1 MPRLGWEPRD
11 GAERQRTG
19 GRTRTVASPGREV
32 SAMNGP
38 ARRIGHLWWLTWV
51 TLLALGLAACGGSA
65 AAPFDNGSGT
75 DLSVT
80 GKGGG
85 AIGAPM
91 PAPIDATTAAPAAA
105 EPPGGTTSTPNSPGS
120 SDLLIIKTGMLELRV
135 KEIDPALAAASAKI
149 ADLGGY
155 ISGSQRTGDGD
166 QSVATATYRI
176 PAARWD
182 SALVALRA
190 LAIKILSEQTQTQ
203 EVTGQVSD
211 LGAQITNLR
220 ATEQALQAIMVR
232 ATKISDVLAVQEQLT
247 GVRGQ
252 IDQLTT
258 AKKHLEEQA
267 AFSTLTVAYSLPS
280 VAAVTVAQKGFDPGA
295 EVDRAM
301 ASLVGIMQS
310 LAATGIWFG
319 IVLLPVLLV
328 LGLIALVVLAVVR
341 RIRRSRARRD
351 SRATILPTP
360 EA

>member
-1 MPRLGWEPRD
+1 
-11 GAERQRTG
+11 
-19 GRTRTVASPGREV
+19 
-32 SAMNGP
+32 MNGP
-38 ARRIGHLWWLTWV
+38 ARRIGHLSGLTCV
-51 TLLALGLAACGGSA
+51 MLLALGVAACGGSA
-65 AAPFDNGSGT
+65 AAPVDNGSGAFQS
-75 DLSVT
+75 LT
-80 GKGGG
+80 GRGGS
-85 AIGAPM
+85 AIGAPA
-91 PAPIDATTAAPAAA
+91 PAPIDAASAAPAEA
-105 EPPGGTTSTPNSPGS
+105 PGGTTSTPNSPGS
-120 SDLLIIKTGMLELRV
+120 PDLLIIKTGMLELRV

-166 QSVATATYRI
+166 QAVATATYRI

-182 SALVALRA
+182 AALVALRA
-190 LAIKILSEQTQTQ
+190 LAIKVLSEQTQTQ
-203 EVTGQVSD
+203 EVSGQVSD

-258 AKKHLEEQA
+258 EKKHLEEQA
-267 AFSTLTVAYSLPS
+267 VFSTLTVAYSLPS

-295 EVDRAM
+295 EVDRAT
-301 ASLVGIMQS
+301 ASLVGIAQS
-310 LAATGIWFG
+310 LAAAGIWFG

-328 LGLIALVVLAVVR
+328 LGLVGLVLLAVVR
-341 RIRRSRARRD
+341 RIRRSRPRRD
-351 SRATILPTP
+351 SHETVLPTP

>member
-1 MPRLGWEPRD
+1 
-11 GAERQRTG
+11 
-19 GRTRTVASPGREV
+19 
-32 SAMNGP
+32 MNGP
-38 ARRIGHLWWLTWV
+38 ARRIGHLWWLTCV
-51 TLLALGLAACGGSA
+51 TLLALGVAACGGSA
-65 AAPFDNGSGT
+65 SAPVDNGSGAFQ
-75 DLSVT
+75 SVT
-80 GKGGG
+80 GRGSG
-85 AIGAPM
+85 AIGAPV
-91 PAPIDATTAAPAAA
+91 PAPIDAATAAPAPA
-105 EPPGGTTSTPNSPGS
+105 EAPGATTSSGNAPGS
-120 SDLLIIKTGMLELRV
+120 TDLLIIKTGTLELRV

-166 QSVATATYRI
+166 QAVATATYRI

-182 SALVALRA
+182 AALVALRA
-190 LAIKILSEQTQTQ
+190 LAIKVLSEQTQTQ
-203 EVTGQVSD
+203 EVSGQVSD
-211 LGAQITNLR
+211 LGAQIANLQ

-280 VAAVTVAQKGFDPGA
+280 AAAVTVAQKGFDPGA

-301 ASLVGIMQS
+301 ASLVDIAQA
-310 LAATGIWFG
+310 LAAAGIWFG
-319 IVLLPVLLV
+319 IVWLPVLLV
-328 LGLIALVVLAVVR
+328 LGVIGLIALAVVR
-341 RIRRSRARRD
+341 RIRRSRGRGGSQDTA
-351 SRATILPTP
+351 LPTA